1 MIVCGSLHM
10 FAGADGKKIDM
21 IENDS
26 LLDTGLT
33 RAIIQVVSSVVC
45 NCL

>member
-1 MIVCGSLHM
+1 LFVIVCGSLHM

-26 LLDTGLT
+26 LLD
-33 RAIIQVVSSVVC
+33 
-45 NCL
+45 